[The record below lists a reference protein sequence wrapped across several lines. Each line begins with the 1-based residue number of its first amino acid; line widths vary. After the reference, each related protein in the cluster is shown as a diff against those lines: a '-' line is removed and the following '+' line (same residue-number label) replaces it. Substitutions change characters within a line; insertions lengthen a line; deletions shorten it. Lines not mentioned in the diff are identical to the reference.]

1 MPLQTDLTID
11 APTGV
16 QQTNEGDTYQWDGAL
31 AQIKGDHSAKLRVP
45 IRLVQPAAPRWPWPD
60 MIIFLWLDP
69 AAPLPEVIRHADHNY
84 LRNTSIHHD
93 KAVAVYERAQT
104 HDHSNGTPP

>member
-1 MPLQTDLTID
+1 
-11 APTGV
+11 
-16 QQTNEGDTYQWDGAL
+16 
-31 AQIKGDHSAKLRVP
+31 
-45 IRLVQPAAPRWPWPD
+45 VQPAAPRWPWPD

-104 HDHSNGTPP
+104 HDHGQITGGF